1 MEDRSRR
8 MTLATRVSRAFVAVV
23 VVAGVALLVQ
33 RAAAAHGAGPEG
45 LPEVQAAI
53 DRANEAYLDALE
65 RSDARGYAALFAA
78 DAVSMPARGTMVRGR
93 DAIQASIAEAFK
105 HIAFLDGMIR
115 TTETHVDGSTAYEIG
130 RYSFDVS
137 SGGVASTLA
146 GRYVVVWR
154 KIGGEWKIAV
164 DASQPNAPV

>member
-1 MEDRSRR
+1 
-8 MTLATRVSRAFVAVV
+8 MTLATRVSRAVVAVV

-33 RAAAAHGAGPEG
+33 RVAAANGTGSDG

-53 DRANEAYLDALE
+53 DRANEAYLDALKH
-65 RSDARGYAALFAA
+65 SDAHGYAALFAV

-105 HIAFLDGMIR
+105 HISFLDGMIR
-115 TTETHVDGSTAYEIG
+115 TTETHVDGTTAYEIG

-137 SGGVASTLA
+137 SGGVATTLA

-154 KIGGEWKIAV
+154 KVGDEWKIAV